1 MNYKF
6 MKDINCFEDF
16 LKNIKIIQFDYGGT
30 NIDNNLKLNGF
41 YKFAYLTKNGTEL
54 ITDFNDHY
62 KYCNIVCIN
71 KNSDIIQL
79 ISLF

>member
-1 MNYKF
+1 MIF
-6 MKDINCFEDF
+6 F
-16 LKNIKIIQFDYGGT
+16 
-30 NIDNNLKLNGF
+30 LKLNGF

-71 KNSDIIQL
+71 ILILINYIQL
-79 ISLF
+79 NLVNIIIIKQN

>member
-1 MNYKF
+1 MIF
-6 MKDINCFEDF
+6 F
-16 LKNIKIIQFDYGGT
+16 
-30 NIDNNLKLNGF
+30 LKLNGF